1 MKGVTSVSTDMSA
14 HTVTVAFDDEAL
26 DVDGIIQALGEAG
39 YSVPN
44 YRRLAD

>member
-1 MKGVTSVSTDMSA
+1 VKGVTSVNTDMSA

-26 DVDGIIQALGEAG
+26 DVDRIIQALGKAG
-39 YSVPN
+39 YSVPE